1 MNVAFPVTFRFDV
14 KFPLYFCLCHTKHLT
29 TFKLKLLQKV
39 IIKNVLLFF
48 SDSFFYPFLSSP
60 FLKIQ
65 PTFFII

>member
-39 IIKNVLLFF
+39 IIKKCFAIFLRLFF
-48 SDSFFYPFLSSP
+48 ILSCLP
-60 FLKIQ
+60 LF
-65 PTFFII
+65 